1 MKLVWNSPK
10 TTEIVKVNFLRFFV
24 STPLTW
30 TRHHI
35 TSSRKRDFQSA
46 LYWWRQK
53 AQGRGIKG
61 AKGVPNA
68 LSLKGTWEQQCAG
81 WRRRSSN
88 KRPGQRPH
96 GLENEFNN
104 VQGKERKVGRRASRK
119 GTERQWWR
127 CPALVMSLTFQG
139 YFRQCSGSPSP
150 FVPHLDI
157 EPDWLK

>member
-10 TTEIVKVNFLRFFV
+10 TTEIVKVHFLRFFV

-53 AQGRGIKG
+53 AQGRGTKG

-104 VQGKERKVGRRASRK
+104 VQGKGAKGREKSESERNRTTMVTMSCIGNVFNLSRIF
-119 GTERQWWR
+119 QAVLWL
-127 CPALVMSLTFQG
+127 ALPL
-139 YFRQCSGSPSP
+139 CST
-150 FVPHLDI
+150 LRYRTR
-157 EPDWLK
+157 LA